1 MSEDVSKIPLDELF
15 KTQPEHLVDSSKS
28 SKNSQKKQPKPA
40 RRKTPQEKALLNSLD
55 LDNKSKEKAIERDE
69 ADHKQIV
76 RLRWIL
82 GMSGLAIVVV
92 WQSAILCLVWHQG
105 LGRISIP
112 IPVLLALITTT
123 TVNVFGFLI
132 IVMKFVFANT
142 NSLRNKQNSK
152 QSKQQ

>member
-1 MSEDVSKIPLDELF
+1 
-15 KTQPEHLVDSSKS
+15 
-28 SKNSQKKQPKPA
+28 
-40 RRKTPQEKALLNSLD
+40 
-55 LDNKSKEKAIERDE
+55 
-69 ADHKQIV
+69 
-76 RLRWIL
+76 
-82 GMSGLAIVVV
+82 MSGLAIVVV

-142 NSLRNKQNSK
+142 NSLRNKQNSR